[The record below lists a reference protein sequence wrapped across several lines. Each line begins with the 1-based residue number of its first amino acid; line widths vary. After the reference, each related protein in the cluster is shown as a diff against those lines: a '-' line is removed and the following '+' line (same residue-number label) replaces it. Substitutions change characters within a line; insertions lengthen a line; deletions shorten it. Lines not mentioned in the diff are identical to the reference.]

1 MKNELGVTLD
11 RNGYAPSIIPFHDVT
26 WCYLCDRHVI
36 QCARHEVFHG
46 AYRSKSKR
54 LGLWV
59 YLCPDCHRLLHNKGT
74 GDRQLKQ
81 AAQKAAMVEYA
92 WTVKDFMYLFGK
104 NYI

>member
-26 WCYLCDRHVI
+26 WCYLCDGRFT

-59 YLCPDCHRLLHNKGT
+59 YLCPECHRTLHNLGI
-74 GDRQLKQ
+74 GDRQLKK
-81 AAQKAAMVEYA
+81 AAQKEAKAEYG
-92 WTVKDFMYLFGK
+92 WDDKKFRSEFGK